1 MRSITYKRIAEIC
14 GLLPLATGTIIF
26 ILWLFTRADI
36 LILLGVYTLLAGIVL
51 VLIGAAFLLAYYI
64 SAKPKPRALIRPLFW
79 LIINFPI
86 AFLFATFAIDALT
99 TYTIVVNSD
108 CPKPAELQ
116 ITDPYGQQFTIPQ
129 NTTRQ
134 PDINGEGRVI
144 YSLIVDNAT
153 TEQGTLIHYT
163 RHNSG
168 IHTTVT
174 ISQNCTI
181 TDIQL
186 SR

>member
-14 GLLPLATGTIIF
+14 GLVPLATGTIIF

-36 LILLGVYTLLAGIVL
+36 FILLGVYTLLAGVVL

-79 LIINFPI
+79 LLINFPV
-86 AFLFATFAIDALT
+86 AFLFAIYALKAIT
-99 TYTIVVNSD
+99 TYTVVVNSE

-116 ITDPYGQQFTIPQ
+116 IIDPYGQHFTIPQ
-129 NTTRQ
+129 NTTRH
-134 PDINGEGRVI
+134 PDIDGEGSVI
-144 YSLIVDNAT
+144 YSLIVEGVT
-153 TEQGTLIHYT
+153 VEEGILIGYT

-174 ISQNCTI
+174 ISQSCTI